1 MPYNGYVVYQNA
13 QADHLDQAR
22 LILMMFTG
30 SINFLNKAINVAN
43 RNQKEMMTLISKT
56 KNVLLE
62 LIASLNL
69 EQSGEMGEILLRTYR
84 GLFIKLNVAYLDNDI
99 DQIREVRDS
108 LIELEDAWKKVFQS
122 PEYQD
127 FKRDR
132 DCFTKK
138 QQMSVR
144 R

>member
-1 MPYNGYVVYQNA
+1 MPYNGYAVYQNA

-22 LILMMFTG
+22 LILMMFAG
-30 SINFLNKAINVAN
+30 SINFLNKAINVAH
-43 RNQKEMMTLISKT
+43 RNKKEMMTLISKT

-84 GLFIKLNVAYLDNDI
+84 SLFIKLNVAYIDEDI
-99 DQIREVRDS
+99 DQIKEVRDS

-132 DCFTKK
+132 GWFSKN
-138 QQMSVR
+138 QQMTMR

>member
-1 MPYNGYVVYQNA
+1 MAHNGYVVYQNA
-13 QADHLDQAR
+13 QADQLDQAR
-22 LILMMFTG
+22 LILMMFAG
-30 SINFLNKAINVAN
+30 SINFLNKAINVAH
-43 RNQKEMMTLISKT
+43 RNQREMTSLISKT
-56 KNVLLE
+56 KNVILE

-84 GLFIKLNVAYLDNDI
+84 GLFLKLNVAYIDNDI
-99 DQIREVRDS
+99 DQIKEVRDS

-132 DCFTKK
+132 AWFFKK
-138 QQMSVR
+138 QQMTMR

>member
-22 LILMMFTG
+22 LILMMFAG
-30 SINFLNKAINVAN
+30 SINFLNKAINVSH
-43 RNQKEMMTLISKT
+43 RNQKEMVMLISKT

-84 GLFIKLNVAYLDNDI
+84 GLFIKLNVAYIDNDI
-99 DQIREVRDS
+99 DQIKEVRDS

-132 DCFTKK
+132 DWFSKK
-138 QQMSVR
+138 QQMTMR